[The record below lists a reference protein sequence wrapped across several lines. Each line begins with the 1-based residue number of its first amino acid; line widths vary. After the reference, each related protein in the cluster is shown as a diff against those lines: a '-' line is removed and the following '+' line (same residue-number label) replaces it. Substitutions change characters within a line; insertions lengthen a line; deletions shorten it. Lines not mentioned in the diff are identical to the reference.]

1 LRGFFSL
8 AEAWYEIQAIGEVHC
23 IRSQGVHGS
32 GGGEVV
38 SVEEFYDLIIVGG
51 GPGGLTAGMYAMR
64 AALKTVLIERGV
76 PGGQVAITKGVE
88 NYPGFIE
95 IGGFELCERFLQHAK
110 WYGLE
115 IISQEVVAVDPGIE
129 FHSVRL
135 ADGTVLNG
143 HAVILAA
150 GGSARKLNA
159 PGESEN
165 FGRGVSYCA
174 TCDGFFFRDKVVVV
188 VGGGDTALEDALYL
202 SKITSH
208 VYLVH
213 RRDAFRGSRI
223 LQQRV
228 LGECRIEVLWN
239 TVVTEIQSDDQGVRA
254 VSLKDTKTGEQRE
267 LATDGVFIF
276 VGFSPNNQLVPAGIK
291 TNQNGYVITDEK
303 CETSIPGIFAVG
315 DLRQKYANQ
324 IVIAAADGCV
334 AALASAHYVEMRKA
348 SDVCYAPSTVAS
360 GAQE

>member
-1 LRGFFSL
+1 MS
-8 AEAWYEIQAIGEVHC
+8 EH
-23 IRSQGVHGS
+23 
-32 GGGEVV
+32 
-38 SVEEFYDLIIVGG
+38 EFYDLIIVGG

-64 AALKTVLIERGV
+64 AALKTVLIEKGV
-76 PGGQVAITKGVE
+76 PGGQVAITKAVE

-95 IGGFELCERFLQHAK
+95 IGGFELCDKFLQHAK

-115 IISQEVVAVDPGIE
+115 MIQQEVVAVDPGIE

-135 ADGTVLNG
+135 ANSTELHA
-143 HAVILAA
+143 HAVILAP
-150 GGSARKLNA
+150 GGSACRLNV

-165 FGRGVSYCA
+165 FGKGVSYCA
-174 TCDGFFFRDKVVVV
+174 TCDGFFFRGKVVVV

-202 SKITSH
+202 SKITKR

-228 LGECRIEVLWN
+228 LAECGIEVLWN
-239 TVVTEIQSDDQGVRA
+239 TVVTEIKSDEQGVCEVA
-254 VSLKDTKTGEQRE
+254 LKDTKTGEPRA

-276 VGFSPNNQLVPAGIK
+276 VGFFPNNQVVPAGVK
-291 TNQNGYVITDEK
+291 ANANGYVVTDEK
-303 CETSIPGIFAVG
+303 CETSIPGIFAIG

-324 IVIAAADGCV
+324 IVIAAADGCI
-334 AALASAHYVEMRKA
+334 AALAAAHYVEMKKA
-348 SDVCYAPSTVAS
+348 SAVCSMPLSAAEAGPK
-360 GAQE
+360 